1 MINMYKQ
8 LPFKLGKPT
17 SITIQRF
24 DKAAIVKG
32 YVVKDATP
40 TPVVI
45 EALVTPVI
53 KTTNLIFLSDSVR
66 QKKVL
71 RMFSNTEL
79 YMEDENDN
87 SREGD
92 EFVWENQRW
101 RVIKCAPW
109 HVNGYEAYEAYA
121 YKIDTEYLP

>member
-1 MINMYKQ
+1 MYTK

-17 SITIQRF
+17 TIVIQRF
-24 DKAAIVKG
+24 DKATIVDG
-32 YVVKDATP
+32 YVVKDTTP
-40 TPVVI
+40 TEVVI
-45 EALVTPVI
+45 EALVTPVM
-53 KTTNLIFLSDSVR
+53 KTTNLTFMSDSVR
-66 QKKVL
+66 QKKVI

-79 YMEDENDN
+79 YMEDEKDN

-109 HVNGYEAYEAYA
+109 HVNRYSAFEAYA
-121 YKIDTEYLP
+121 YKIDTRPLG